1 MVRTDGDAAVV
12 VRSLQE
18 GDAAQCDAIVRTL
31 PDHFGIAAGRR
42 QCAHDVRTSP
52 GLVAIADRRVVGF
65 LTIRRHWP
73 TTVEITWMAVH
84 AAYRRRGIGHR
95 LIARLREQ
103 MSNEGVQLLVVLT
116 VAASDTGDIAGGYEG
131 TRRFYRQVGF
141 IPTYELP
148 DLWPSNV
155 ALLLVLPV

>member
-1 MVRTDGDAAVV
+1 MRTDRDAAIV

-31 PDHFGIAAGRR
+31 PDHFGIEAGRR
-42 QCAHDVRTSP
+42 QCAHEVRTSP
-52 GLVAIADRRVVGF
+52 GLVAVADRRVVGF
-65 LTIRRHWP
+65 LTTRRHFA

-84 AAYRRRGIGHR
+84 AAYRRRGIGQQ
-95 LIARLREQ
+95 LIARLCAQ
-103 MSNEGVQLLVVLT
+103 MSNEGVQLLLVLT
-116 VAASDTGDIAGGYEG
+116 VAASDTGDSAGAYEG

-141 IPTYELP
+141 IPAYELP

-155 ALLLVLPV
+155 ALLLVLPL